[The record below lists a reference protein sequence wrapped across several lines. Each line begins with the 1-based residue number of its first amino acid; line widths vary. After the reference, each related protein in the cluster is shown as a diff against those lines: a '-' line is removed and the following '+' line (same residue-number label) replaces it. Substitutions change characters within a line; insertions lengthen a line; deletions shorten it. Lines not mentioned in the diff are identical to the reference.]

1 MAPLHTF
8 KCKTNNQTLTS
19 ASVFLCDDLPDCAD
33 GTDEGRVNFKIMY
46 VYTVCSIRK
55 VSKVMSFLTMKSS
68 IRRVQFILKVTPSM
82 GHFTISTN
90 FKE

>member
-19 ASVFLCDDLPDCAD
+19 ASVFLCDELPDCAD

-55 VSKVMSFLTMKSS
+55 VSKVVSFFYNENSIKRLSS
-68 IRRVQFILKVTPSM
+68 SRSAPRSRSGLRSWAI
-82 GHFTISTN
+82 
-90 FKE
+90 